1 MGVWGVGL
9 YSGDFA
15 MDLRSTIKAVARLP
29 YDAEKLV
36 DILCQTQP
44 TAAHNSADE
53 EHTAF
58 WLVVADQFAKRGI
71 ACERVRDK
79 AIEIIDTGRDQA
91 MLARLGMNPA
101 GLKARGKMLEELRA
115 RIAAPAS
122 TSTPR
127 TVLKKPQAFV
137 MSVGDVIVY
146 PTRGGKPINPYYPS
160 KERDLHWMKAASNL
174 REHGWS
180 ALVIVDRGRAFDFL
194 AWYRPLT
201 VSTATT
207 EKPALAALAAGVSW
221 KLARPG
227 TCSPVHFKRMELEK
241 IGALPVDNDKL
252 RNLFGKLW
260 PGTVQAINDISIC
273 NQLNV
278 GTPIPR
284 FATRQP
290 REAINYMRRGV
301 STILSLEQILSR

>member
-15 MDLRSTIKAVARLP
+15 MDLRGTIKAVARLP
-29 YDAEKLV
+29 FDADQLV
-36 DILCQTQP
+36 DILCQTES
-44 TAAHNSADE
+44 TAANNPDDE
-53 EHTAF
+53 DHTAF

-79 AIEIIDTGRDQA
+79 ALEIISTGRDLA
-91 MLARLGMNPA
+91 MLARLGMDPA
-101 GLKARGKMLEELRA
+101 GLRARGKMLEALRVV
-115 RIAAPAS
+115 IAAPPS
-122 TSTPR
+122 HKPR

-137 MSVGDVIVY
+137 MNVGDVLVY

-180 ALVIVDRGRAFDFL
+180 AFVLVDRGRAFDFL

-201 VSTATT
+201 VSTATV
-207 EKPALAALAAGVSW
+207 EKPALATLSAGVSW
-221 KLARPG
+221 KLAWPG
-227 TCSPVHFKRMELEK
+227 TCSSVHFKRMELEPL
-241 IGALPVDNDKL
+241 GTLPVDRDKL
-252 RNLFGKLW
+252 QRLFGKLW
-260 PGTVQAINDISIC
+260 PGTRQAISDISIC
-273 NQLNV
+273 NELNV
-278 GTPIPR
+278 GAPIPR

-290 REAINYMRRGV
+290 REAVNYMRRGV
-301 STILSLEQILSR
+301 STILSVEQILSR